1 MVRRLAGITDSMDM
15 SLSKL
20 WELVMGREAWHTAAH
35 GVAKTQTRLSDWTE
49 LNSPNI
55 FLSTFQAHNKT
66 VPSQYEVLCDGM
78 TTLANEMWAELIC
91 HLWAE
96 VLRVVQSST
105 SPLLSW
111 GDYGSTG
118 PFVSLD
124 PESLQTAEAAWW
136 PQWACTVRKKKALV
150 VLSHWECEVICCYRI
165 T

>member
-1 MVRRLAGITDSMDM
+1 
-15 SLSKL
+15 
-20 WELVMGREAWHTAAH
+20 
-35 GVAKTQTRLSDWTE
+35 
-49 LNSPNI
+49 
-55 FLSTFQAHNKT
+55 
-66 VPSQYEVLCDGM
+66 M

-124 PESLQTAEAAWW
+124 PESLQTAGAA
-136 PQWACTVRKKKALV
+136 
-150 VLSHWECEVICCYRI
+150 
-165 T
+165 